1 MNVTARPGFTLLE
14 MLISVAIFSGLVI
27 LILAIFVRTAS
38 SQARVNTLRE
48 KSEIARSAMASL
60 TNDFQ
65 YAYYDREVVVL
76 NRFNGGAIH
85 GFHVETNT
93 VGLLLRYPNKSE
105 SDLVFKQYRARPIGG
120 SKSAQLEV
128 EEFRGCTVQPNGQL
142 QLENDCRDSANTNGY
157 RQILPNGF
165 LLDDRGASNPIFSG
179 LSADPDS
186 ALTGYAKIALTIKP
200 ADFGDYN
207 CHQSSVVP
215 AGTCYKVE
223 TILTAGG
230 VN

>member
-1 MNVTARPGFTLLE
+1 MNVATRPGFTLLE

-27 LILAIFVRTAS
+27 LILSIFVRTAS
-38 SQARVNTLRE
+38 SQARVSTLRE
-48 KSEIARSAMASL
+48 KSEVARSAMSSL

-65 YAYYDREVVVL
+65 YAYHGREVVVL
-76 NRFNGGAIH
+76 NRFNGGAIN
-85 GFHVETNT
+85 GFRVETNT

-105 SDLVFKQYRARPIGG
+105 TDLVFKQYRARPIGG

-128 EEFRGCTVQPNGQL
+128 EEFRGCAVQPNGQL

-157 RQILPNGF
+157 RQILPDGF
-165 LLDDRGASNPIFSG
+165 LLDDRTSYPVFSG
-179 LSADPDS
+179 LSPDPDS
-186 ALTGYAKIALTIKP
+186 ALTGYAKIELTIKP
-200 ADFGDYN
+200 ADFSDYN
-207 CHQSSVVP
+207 CHQSAVP
-215 AGTCYKVE
+215 VGTCYKVG